1 MISAALPSPLPA
13 PSRRAGSG
21 LSRPVTL
28 LGQRTPFPTRLSL
41 GCGAQDRRGWHG
53 GVSGVWGFSLGLLP
67 QGSMGGPA
75 EPGSHAMCVSG
86 RGPPRPPDLSD
97 DAPPPSAGPRS
108 CLPVHPPLGTPRV
121 LHDPVGYP
129 VLLSVPDSQ
138 DRVVYFIRSF
148 MTGSAGNGDTGRR
161 LHPEGSAPPRPPQ
174 GSDGKLCLVGSG
186 LRRPPMCGPD
196 RGLRCPQ
203 EGVCPA
209 GMGVPGRTPQCG
221 GGGPLGVGL
230 FPWEMSLEKEGPNRQ
245 GPPPS

>member
-1 MISAALPSPLPA
+1 MRRNPSRVCTRVPRSSPWPQGPREARGLISAALPSPLPA

-161 LHPEGSAPPRPPQ
+161 LHPEGSAPPRPPPKALT
-174 GSDGKLCLVGSG
+174 GSCVWW
-186 LRRPPMCGPD
+186 
-196 RGLRCPQ
+196 
-203 EGVCPA
+203 GVA
-209 GMGVPGRTPQCG
+209 CG
-221 GGGPLGVGL
+221 GRPCVALT
-230 FPWEMSLEKEGPNRQ
+230 EG
-245 GPPPS
+245 